1 MMSEMLMP
9 QDADML
15 TGQVRALAEEEPNA
29 VALFA
34 NVSSVLYERL
44 GEINWAGFY
53 FVTGERLTVGP
64 FQGRPAC
71 IRIPRGKGVCGTAW
85 EEGRTLAVDDVHLFP
100 GHIACDSASRSEIV
114 IPLRDRTGTVRAVM
128 DIDSPKLSWFGPKE
142 QLLLENVAAVLSEL
156 TEWP

>member
-1 MMSEMLMP
+1 MMSDMLMP

-71 IRIPRGKGVCGTAW
+71 IHIPRGKGVCGTAW

-114 IPLRDRTGTVRAVM
+114 IPLRDLTGTVRAVM

>member
-1 MMSEMLMP
+1 MSEMLMP

-71 IRIPRGKGVCGTAW
+71 IHIPRGKGVCGTAW
-85 EEGRTLAVDDVHLFP
+85 EEGRTLAVDDVHQFP

-128 DIDSPKLSWFGPKE
+128 DIDSPKLSRFGPKE